1 MNGATAIPRSALA
14 LGSGAKILGKIKV
27 GDCVRV
33 AAGSVVLHDV
43 PPRRTVAGVPA
54 HDIGPAGCE
63 EPALVMDQL
72 VDEQANC

>member
-1 MNGATAIPRSALA
+1 MM
-14 LGSGAKILGKIKV
+14 GSGAKILGNIKI

-63 EPALVMDQL
+63 EPAITMDQL
-72 VDEQANC
+72 VDESQSNCEHC